1 MSTKRM
7 PTLAFRKV
15 RACSFQLQALSFKV
29 SMLKEDDSRYEGADG
44 AKVRVERRAD
54 REEKSPMPAMAG
66 KSSAPNR
73 PPYRSALGSALGS
86 SFGAGARLGRSGP
99 RSGHSVR
106 RLESRGDSVRKGL
119 PYRRESH
126 RAPAIRIRGLGL
138 GSLAVGSSGLRG
150 PFPIRCRAP
159 FQQLTTV
166 HCSPPCFLIPDS

>member
-15 RACSFQLQALSFKV
+15 RACSFQIQALSFKV
-29 SMLKEDDSRYEGADG
+29 SMLKEDDSRYEGADS
-44 AKVRVERRAD
+44 AQVRVERQAD
-54 REEKSPMPAMAG
+54 REEKSPTPAMAG
-66 KSSAPNR
+66 KSSTLNR
-73 PPYRSALGSALGS
+73 PAYWSALGS
-86 SFGAGARLGRSGP
+86 SFGADARLGRSGR

-106 RLESRGDSVRKGL
+106 RFESRGDSVRKGL

-150 PFPIRCRAP
+150 PFPIRCRTP

>member
-1 MSTKRM
+1 
-7 PTLAFRKV
+7 
-15 RACSFQLQALSFKV
+15 
-29 SMLKEDDSRYEGADG
+29 MLKEDDSRYEGADS
-44 AKVRVERRAD
+44 AKVRVERQAD

-73 PPYRSALGSALGS
+73 PPYRSTLGSALGP
-86 SFGAGARLGRSGP
+86 SFGAGAQLGRSGP

-106 RLESRGDSVRKGL
+106 RLESRGDSVRKRL

-166 HCSPPCFLIPDS
+166 HCSPPCFLILASGQRLPPFPRPL